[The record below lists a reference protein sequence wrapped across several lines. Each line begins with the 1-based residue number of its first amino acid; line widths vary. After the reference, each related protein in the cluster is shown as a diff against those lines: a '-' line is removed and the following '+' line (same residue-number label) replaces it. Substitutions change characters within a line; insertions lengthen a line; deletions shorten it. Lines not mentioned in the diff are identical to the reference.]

1 MYIYYD
7 DRFIERYLE
16 IYQYIAEDSIN
27 RAEIFEK
34 ELKNAIL
41 GATHYPY
48 KHRKSKY
55 FMSENIRDL
64 IFKGYT
70 IPFRIDEENNRLV
83 ILSIIKYRNNV

>member
-16 IYQYIAEDSIN
+16 IYQY

>member
-16 IYQYIAEDSIN
+16 IYHFIAEDSVN

-34 ELKNAIL
+34 ELKNAML
-41 GATHYPY
+41 NATHYPY
-48 KHRKSKY
+48 KHRKSRY
-55 FMSENIRDL
+55 FASQNIRDL

-70 IPFRIDEENNRLV
+70 IPFKIDEDNNRLV
-83 ILSIIKYRNNV
+83 ILSIIKYRNNA